1 MLFSKNIEPNCEYC
15 RRAQIFENCEEIGC
29 KLRGVMTSGDK
40 CRRFVYDP
48 LKRVPEP
55 PMVFRAREFDKEEF
69 EL

>member
-1 MLFSKNIEPNCEYC
+1 MLFSKQIEPKCEYC
-15 RRAQIFENCEEIGC
+15 RRAQPFKDCDAYGC
-29 KLRGVMTSGDK
+29 KLRGVMGPDDK

-55 PMVFRAREFDKEEF
+55 PVFYAPREYDKEDF